1 MYCIPLRRGDGLL
14 SQACGELWA
23 LDGLK
28 PPSARTTLQ
37 ALPYRT
43 FLPFPVATL
52 KRSKLSAESSQLHA
66 GFMILRVILLCCICR
81 CSSLCIRQH
90 FGGVN
95 RPVRPLLN
103 SAGAGS
109 PAVLRPVP
117 VAVAYEEQ
125 LRFKEHAVK
134 KALVYES
141 IVSAI
146 NRSILPSK
154 VILNYRNKG
163 QFAIQRNQKGCA
175 LVGLYA
181 EGTNVV
187 NERAHYSVHHPH
199 IDLVLQRFR
208 AFLRTHK
215 LSIYDG
221 TTQAGCYR
229 HIVIRTAWATNQTMV
244 CLVTAS
250 KDVPH
255 LKEFIACMK
264 SIPDMTSVQW
274 HYNPLAGDQVLR
286 DRTEPGSE
294 RCITRVLSGRD
305 YLEEDIAGVKLRV
318 TLRSF
323 MQSNPVQ
330 AAELYR
336 TVLECLTDSINSDDD
351 HQKQGDPT
359 AAKRSVWDLYCG
371 VGVIALYLTKTGQFG
386 NITGVESCAEAVRMA
401 RINALL
407 NNITSGVSFMNGKA
421 EEVLLNSE
429 SGTLRTGSDDVLGGD
444 SDRVMGCAQIQRDD
458 VVILNPPRRGCD
470 RKLLT
475 ALHALQPRTVVYVS
489 CNPTTLARDLA
500 ILTAPRDPLAV
511 QTTGRADKLLLAN
524 AARGESILHTADDGE
539 CTALRVVRVQPVD
552 MFPQTEHVEVVVWL
566 ERTPV

>member
-1 MYCIPLRRGDGLL
+1 V
-14 SQACGELWA
+14 
-23 LDGLK
+23 LK
-28 PPSARTTLQ
+28 
-37 ALPYRT
+37 
-43 FLPFPVATL
+43 
-52 KRSKLSAESSQLHA
+52 
-66 GFMILRVILLCCICR
+66 
-81 CSSLCIRQH
+81 
-90 FGGVN
+90 
-95 RPVRPLLN
+95 
-103 SAGAGS
+103 
-109 PAVLRPVP
+109 PVP

-125 LRFKEHAVK
+125 LRFKDDAVK
-134 KALVYES
+134 KALVSES
-141 IVSAI
+141 IVGAI
-146 NRSILPSK
+146 IPSK
-154 VILNYRNKG
+154 LIQNYRNKG
-163 QFAIQRNQKGCA
+163 QFAIQRSQEGCA

-187 NERAHYSVHHPH
+187 DERAHYSVHHPH

-215 LSIYDG
+215 LSIYNG

-294 RCITRVLSGRD
+294 MCITRVLSGRD

-318 TLRSF
+318 MLRSF

-330 AAELYR
+330 AAVLYR
-336 TVLECLTDSINSDDD
+336 TVLECLTNCSNSGND
-351 HQKQGDPT
+351 HQTQRLSS
-359 AAKRSVWDLYCG
+359 AAKHSVWDLYCG
-371 VGVIALYLTKTGQFG
+371 VGVIALYLAKTGQFG

-401 RINALL
+401 RNNALL

-421 EEVLLNSE
+421 EEVLFNTEGS
-429 SGTLRTGSDDVLGGD
+429 TPRTGSDDVLGGD
-444 SDRVMGCAQIQRDD
+444 SDRVVGCAQIQRDD
-458 VVILNPPRRGCD
+458 VVVLNPPRRGCD
-470 RKLLT
+470 RKLLA

-511 QTTGRADKLLLAN
+511 PTTGRVEKSLYAN
-524 AARGESILHTADDGE
+524 AAREESILHTADGGE

-566 ERTPV
+566 ERKPV

>member
-1 MYCIPLRRGDGLL
+1 
-14 SQACGELWA
+14 
-23 LDGLK
+23 
-28 PPSARTTLQ
+28 
-37 ALPYRT
+37 
-43 FLPFPVATL
+43 
-52 KRSKLSAESSQLHA
+52 
-66 GFMILRVILLCCICR
+66 
-81 CSSLCIRQH
+81 
-90 FGGVN
+90 
-95 RPVRPLLN
+95 
-103 SAGAGS
+103 
-109 PAVLRPVP
+109 VLRPVP

-125 LRFKEHAVK
+125 LRFKEDAVT
-134 KALVYES
+134 KALVSES
-141 IVSAI
+141 IVGAI
-146 NRSILPSK
+146 IPSK
-154 VILNYRNKG
+154 LIQNYRNKG

-187 NERAHYSVHHPH
+187 DERAHYSVHHPQ

-215 LSIYDG
+215 LSIYDAANG
-221 TTQAGCYR
+221 GAGCYR

-264 SIPDMTSVQW
+264 SIPGMTSVQW
-274 HYNPLAGDQVLR
+274 HHNPLAGDQVLR

-294 RCITRVLSGRD
+294 MCITRVLSGRD

-336 TVLECLTDSINSDDD
+336 TVLECITDCSNSGND
-351 HQKQGDPT
+351 HQTQGNPT
-359 AAKRSVWDLYCG
+359 VAKRAVWDLYCG
-371 VGVIALYLTKTGQFG
+371 VGVIALYLAKTGQFG
-386 NITGVESCAEAVRMA
+386 PVIGVESFAEAVRIA
-401 RINALL
+401 RSNALL
-407 NNITSGVSFMNGKA
+407 NNITSGVGFMNGKA
-421 EEVLLNSE
+421 EEVLFNTEGS
-429 SGTLRTGSDDVLGGD
+429 TPRTGSDDVMSGD
-444 SDRVMGCAQIQRDD
+444 KNTALGCAQIQRDD

-511 QTTGRADKLLLAN
+511 PTTGRADKFLLAN
-524 AARGESILHTADDGE
+524 AAREESILHTADGGE
-539 CTALRVVRVQPVD
+539 CTTLRVVRVQPVD